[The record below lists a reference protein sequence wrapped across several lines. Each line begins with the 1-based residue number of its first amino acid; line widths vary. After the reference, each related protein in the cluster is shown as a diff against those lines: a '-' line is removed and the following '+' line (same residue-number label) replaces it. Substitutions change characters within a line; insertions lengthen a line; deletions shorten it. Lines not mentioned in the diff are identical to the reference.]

1 MGLKEKCGDVVSKDE
16 ARKKFKERLKK
27 DSEFRETELRWTKK
41 TVDEYL
47 KDYDERGRVGGPNIH
62 SAGGIQRL
70 PPQRRQWQPT
80 ADPGQAIGGVAGVG
94 LDAQPRVCWR

>member
-16 ARKKFKERLKK
+16 ARRKFKERLKK
-27 DSEFRETELRWTKK
+27 DSEFRETEFTMDEK

-62 SAGGIQRL
+62 SADDTMISSLYLWVILSRKK
-70 PPQRRQWQPT
+70 RKRS
-80 ADPGQAIGGVAGVG
+80 
-94 LDAQPRVCWR
+94 R